1 MINENIATILERTS
15 HINTDNDLKNQ
26 IIEKEIERNTG
37 MIEKLEDNQKW
48 IRRSLIGAIL
58 AGIAAMVIK

>member
-37 MIEKLEDNQKW
+37 RIEKLEDNQKW